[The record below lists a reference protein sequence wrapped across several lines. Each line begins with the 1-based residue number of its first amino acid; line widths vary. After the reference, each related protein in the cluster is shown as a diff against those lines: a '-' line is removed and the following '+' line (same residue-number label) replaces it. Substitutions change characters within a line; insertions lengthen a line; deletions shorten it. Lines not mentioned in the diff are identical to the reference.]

1 MYDVAMRTHS
11 LQEEVSIPSHEGRT
25 LWAPGASGKS
35 RGSQKMRLREEG
47 TGWQKQERGESSVV
61 SEMQGRLSAC
71 FGSLLGVEGA
81 ARHGISLGF
90 VETRGKSAL

>member
-1 MYDVAMRTHS
+1 MPSTYWGTTESEPMSGGMYDAVMRTHT

-47 TGWQKQERGESSVV
+47 TGWQKQERRESSLFQR
-61 SEMQGRLSAC
+61 S
-71 FGSLLGVEGA
+71 
-81 ARHGISLGF
+81 
-90 VETRGKSAL
+90 